1 MKTKM
6 YALLVAIVAVA
17 VIGSITYAGGP
28 GSGGMGG
35 SMGGGQGM
43 MGGHGP
49 GMMGGHM
56 MRDDPNITNPWQKQP
71 QSPYTSYQ
79 NRQTETQR
87 LREEIREKRSELSDL
102 YRSEKPDKEL
112 IDQKIEELSKL
123 EAKLDQKMSSQ
134 Y

>member
-43 MGGHGP
+43 MGGH
-49 GMMGGHM
+49 M

-71 QSPYTSYQ
+71 QSPYPSYQ